1 MSKRPAADG
10 PPPTA
15 GGVRPQQPT
24 SSHQPLLFADSDK
37 IEDRTSVFVARY
49 SRQLTAKE
57 LQASEAFEDAT
68 HKMAAWRKPSKQR
81 SLREPGTFLYETGY
95 DDDGESYAGKK
106 LAKVLEEMNV
116 EGAVVCARWYGGV
129 LLGPVRFSHI
139 ENCARQA
146 IRRYLSGVGQGP
158 DGNAKRRKVEDD
170 PQEKARLIEELKYRD
185 SNILVLRD
193 LLKEK
198 LRDSSDDN
206 QGATAAAATPSQ
218 KTPDYAKMTAEALR
232 RLDRARDAT
241 VAYLLKQIQ
250 DAEAKVATVE
260 VKNVD
265 QNMKPTD
272 SNGERNSDSQVA
284 LPCPITVLEDSE
296 LSAVENIDATAT
308 KDESLQSPATVDTTD
323 RG

>member
-1 MSKRPAADG
+1 MSKRRAADG
-10 PPPTA
+10 SPPIA
-15 GGVRPQQPT
+15 GGVRPRQPT
-24 SSHQPLLFADSDK
+24 SSHQPPLFAASDK
-37 IEDRTSVFVARY
+37 IEDRTSIFVAYY

-68 HKMAAWRKPSKQR
+68 HKMVAWRKPSKQR
-81 SLREPGTFLYETGY
+81 SLREPGTFLHETGY

-146 IRRYLSGVGQGP
+146 IRRYQSGAGQGP
-158 DGNAKRRKVEDD
+158 DDIAKRRKVDDD
-170 PQEKARLIEELKYRD
+170 PGEKARLIEELKYRD

-193 LLKEK
+193 LLREK
-198 LRDSSDDN
+198 LAASSDNN

-232 RLDRARDAT
+232 RLDKARDAT

-250 DAEAKVATVE
+250 DAEAKAAAVE
-260 VKNVD
+260 AKSAD
-265 QNMKPTD
+265 HKKKSTD
-272 SNGERNSDSQVA
+272 LDREETSALQVA
-284 LPCPITVLEDSE
+284 PPDPPIARNDYE
-296 LSAVENIDATAT
+296 LSAAEN
-308 KDESLQSPATVDTTD
+308 VDTTAIKAEPRQNSASVD
-323 RG
+323 AKDLE